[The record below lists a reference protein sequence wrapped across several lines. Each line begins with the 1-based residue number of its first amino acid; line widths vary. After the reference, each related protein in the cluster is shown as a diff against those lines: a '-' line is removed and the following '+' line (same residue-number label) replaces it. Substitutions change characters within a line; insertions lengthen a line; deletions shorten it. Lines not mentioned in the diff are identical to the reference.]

1 MDYRQVKA
9 REKSNKIRLLKA
21 NPTLTEESGIYMLTR
36 EDSGFKYAYI
46 GQAKHIL
53 TRLAQHLSG
62 YQHIDLSL
70 KKHGLYSKDNP
81 TGWSINCIG
90 VSAEGLDE
98 AEQRFIKRYADMGYQ
113 LRNKNAG
120 GQSEGRF
127 EIAET
132 KPRKTYHDGIKQGY
146 LNAQR
151 EVSKLFEKNLIF
163 SINGKENKN
172 KQKAYDKFKTFIEGA
187 QIKP

>member
-1 MDYRQVKA
+1 MDYRQIKA
-9 REKSNKIRLLKA
+9 IEKSNKQRLLKV
-21 NPTLTEESGIYMLTR
+21 NPYLTEESGIYILTR
-36 EDSGFKYAYI
+36 EENGFKYAYI

-81 TGWSINCIG
+81 TGWR
-90 VSAEGLDE
+90 VQFEEYDAEKLDE
-98 AEQRFIKRYADMGYQ
+98 REQQYIKEYAFNGYQ
-113 LRNKNAG
+113 LRNKTAG
-120 GQSEGRF
+120 GQGEGKF

-132 KPRKTYHDGIKQGY
+132 KPKKNYHDGLQQGY
-146 LNAQR
+146 EKAR
-151 EVSKLFEKNLIF
+151 KEVAKLFEKNLTY

-172 KQKAYDKFKTFIEGA
+172 KQKAYEKFRAFIRGQYE
-187 QIKP
+187 